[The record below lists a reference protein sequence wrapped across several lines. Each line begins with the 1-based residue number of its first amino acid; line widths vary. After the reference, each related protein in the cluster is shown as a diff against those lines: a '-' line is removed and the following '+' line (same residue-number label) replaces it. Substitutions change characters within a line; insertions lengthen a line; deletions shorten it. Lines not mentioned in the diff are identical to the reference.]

1 MVYLLKVCKGIAMR
15 IILDF
20 FAMVGFVSA
29 MFVLGYL
36 YQYHY
41 FTPKCGTALAVLTK
55 ECK

>member
-1 MVYLLKVCKGIAMR
+1 MR